1 MPKTGWLLYAENGV
15 APTCRKLTGS
25 YVPEDD
31 SDLVYHA
38 EPRLTAR
45 GETIPPNG
53 FAPCIVRIGR
63 RILIDR
69 GAFALW
75 IEQRRAAP
83 IAELNRTAA

>member
-1 MPKTGWLLYAENGV
+1 MAHTLPDLAAINDLARQYPQF
-15 APTCRKLTGS
+15 PTPTLR
-25 YVPEDD
+25 
-31 SDLVYHA
+31 DLVYHA

-63 RILIDR
+63 RVLIDR
-69 GAFALW
+69 RAFGMW

-83 IAELNRTAA
+83 LAELEQAAA